1 VFTLGILLLTVAGLT
16 ALCILVPLWRWST
29 SRPPAG
35 SSPLLLFFIAIGVGF
50 MMIET
55 SQMQRL
61 IVALGHPTYALSVV
75 LFGLLLSSG
84 IGSYLTRGVTPSTAG
99 SAGVLRLVTLVVVLA
114 LFGAVTPAVVRYTA
128 AGSTAVRVGAAL
140 AVLFPAGLL
149 MGMAFPLGI
158 TLASERAPGLTPWLW
173 GLNGAGSVLASV
185 LAVCI
190 ALTWS
195 ISAAFWCGWA
205 VYLVALLAYRRAAY
219 VNV

>member
-1 VFTLGILLLTVAGLT
+1 ML
-16 ALCILVPLWRWST
+16 
-29 SRPPAG
+29 
-35 SSPLLLFFIAIGVGF
+35 
-50 MMIET
+50 IET

-61 IVALGHPTYALSVV
+61 IIALGHPTYALSVV

-84 IGSYLTRGVTPSTAG
+84 IGSYLTRGVSPAPAG
-99 SAGVLRLVTLVVVLA
+99 SAGVVRLVALIGLRAIAGALTPSVL
-114 LFGAVTPAVVRYTA
+114 RYTA
-128 AGSTAVRVGAAL
+128 AGSTAIRIGAAL

-158 TLASERAPGLTPWLW
+158 TLASDRAPGLTPWLW

-195 ISAAFWCGWA
+195 ISAAFWA
-205 VYLVALLAYRRAAY
+205 
-219 VNV
+219 